1 MSLSCFSRVVMT
13 ASMLLRMRLWVARW
27 RRFFFLDQAVEGI
40 GLGVL
45 LEGFGEAFGLQRRHD
60 AHGDLGIGA
69 VDGGV
74 EFQSSGVF
82 HDDQGDE
89 VLSAEF
95 HEALPAWVV
104 VGKVGLEDHLVSGPE
119 DGQVQ
124 AFLAHVE
131 TRVGRE

>member
-1 MSLSCFSRVVMT
+1 MT